1 MKSIH
6 IVEAFEIPV
15 YKIIGPLKGKFTF
28 LDVNYQVV
36 AVGKSGLYLLVEV
49 VAHPVTFMR

>member
-28 LDVNYQVV
+28 PDGSYQVV
-36 AVGKSGLYLLVEV
+36 AVGKIGLYLLVEI
-49 VAHPVTFMR
+49 VAYPVTFRR